1 MSNESTR
8 IEGEESWE
16 ISGQMENLSL
26 SSPDKKWVVEIL
38 PEGLYLQNLS
48 DADQTPPRKVY
59 VAWDVIASTFDVTN
73 LTPPSDSGEVFQ
85 AKQENPLEEFQIEA
99 DDKILKEYLMDFFS
113 NRYEL
118 RMKPEA
124 PLQN

>member
-8 IEGEESWE
+8 IEEEEYWE

-48 DADQTPPRKVY
+48 DADQTPPRKVH
-59 VAWDVIASTFDVTN
+59 VAWDVVASTFDVTN
-73 LTPPSDSGEVFQ
+73 LTPSSDSGEVFQ
-85 AKQENPLEEFQIEA
+85 AKQENTLEEFQIEA